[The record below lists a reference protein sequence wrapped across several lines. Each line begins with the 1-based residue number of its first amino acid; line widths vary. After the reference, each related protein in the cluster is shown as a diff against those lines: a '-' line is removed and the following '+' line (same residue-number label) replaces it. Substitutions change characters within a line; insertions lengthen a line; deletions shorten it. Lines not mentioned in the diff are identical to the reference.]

1 MAFSAHSAGEISRYS
16 FSSVFL
22 QYHSLFVTLQTLMI
36 HPRILYRL
44 TALWGFSEAILGGI
58 MHALRFPFTGII
70 VGGFAALVI
79 CLLGMY
85 SDSPKRI
92 LQATFNVL
100 LIKFLLA
107 PHTPAAA
114 YLAVSVQGVAGFLFF
129 LSKRN
134 ITVSCYAMGIF
145 ALVYS
150 AFIKLISTT
159 IIFGMEFWTALDTYF
174 NYITKQFRG
183 TDSDITYSLY
193 LVIGYVSLYVVA
205 GIFFGFIATRLPH
218 WIEESSGMETALFEF
233 GSQPLPSDPDQL
245 KSRKLFTI
253 PKAVI
258 SITALGLLIATY
270 TMPEQKSSLV
280 PMLIRA
286 GIVIVLWITI
296 INPIISFVI
305 ARIMKKK
312 ASERKVYLASLI
324 ELFPKFK
331 RNLSFAWQ
339 ALKTGSPSQR
349 VKGFFSRVF
358 YLALYVE

>member
-1 MAFSAHSAGEISRYS
+1 
-16 FSSVFL
+16 
-22 QYHSLFVTLQTLMI
+22 MI

-58 MHALRFPFTGII
+58 MHALRFPFTGIV

-92 LQATFNVL
+92 LQATVNVL

-114 YLAVSVQGVAGFLFF
+114 YLAVGVQGLVGFLLF

-134 ITVSCYAMGIF
+134 ITISCYAMGIF

-159 IIFGMEFWTALDTYF
+159 IIFGMEFWTALDNYF
-174 NYITKQFRG
+174 NYVSRQFLES
-183 TDSDITYSLY
+183 DSEISYSLY
-193 LVIGYVSLYVVA
+193 LVGAYVTLYTVA
-205 GIFFGFIATRLPH
+205 GIVFGFIATRLPR
-218 WIEESSGMETALFEF
+218 WIEESRGMESALFEF
-233 GSQPLPSDPDQL
+233 EGHPLPTPVSQIG
-245 KSRKLFTI
+245 RKKLLSF
-253 PKAVI
+253 PKIVI
-258 SITALGLLIATY
+258 TVAAITLLIITY
-270 TMPEQKSSLV
+270 SMPGQKSSLF
-280 PMLIRA
+280 PMLLRA
-286 GIVIVLWITI
+286 MIIIVLWITF
-296 INPIISFVI
+296 INPVISYIVG
-305 ARIMKKK
+305 RIMKKK
-312 ASERKVYLASLI
+312 ASERKAYLSSII

-331 RNLSFAWQ
+331 RNLSFALQ
-339 ALKTGSPSQR
+339 AVKTGSPSQR

-358 YLALYVE
+358 YLALFVE